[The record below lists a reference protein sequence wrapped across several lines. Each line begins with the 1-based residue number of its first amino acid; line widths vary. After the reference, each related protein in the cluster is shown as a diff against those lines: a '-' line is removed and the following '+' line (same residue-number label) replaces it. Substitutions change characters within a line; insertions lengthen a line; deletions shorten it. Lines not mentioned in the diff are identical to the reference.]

1 VKEHRGVDVDV
12 DRLPLDDVRTFEL
25 LGRGDTMGVFQ
36 LEGSGMRRYV
46 KELKPTEVRDLA
58 AMVALFRPGPMANI
72 PSYIR
77 RKHGLEP
84 VTYLHDSLE
93 PALKDTYG
101 IFVYQEDIMTAA
113 IAMADYTGPEADN
126 LCYAIR
132 KKKEDVLRQH
142 EAKFKAG
149 AKKKGIPPG
158 IVDQVFAAFEPFAR
172 YGFNK
177 AHATCYGLIA
187 YQTAYLKANYPI
199 EFMTAVLNGFSGRAE
214 KVAAVIAEC
223 KRLGIEVRPP
233 DVQKSHAP
241 FTVETD
247 ASAVPEAIRFG
258 MAAIK
263 NVGEGAIE
271 AIAAVRDGGEEPG
284 PFRSLD
290 DFCRRVDLHV
300 LNRRVVESL
309 IKANAMASLGTAG
322 ALLAALD
329 SALENGQRH
338 QRDVAAGQS
347 TLFDLFAL
355 PAEAAGSAFLDGGD
369 EIPKRE
375 RLRWEKELIG
385 LYLSEHP
392 LGDIATEM
400 HEYVTA
406 DVADLAE
413 EEDQAK
419 VTIGG
424 IVASSRRILTKA
436 GSTMLV
442 PTIEDLTG
450 SVEVVVFPKVFEQ
463 TAQSWADDAV
473 VLVSGR
479 IDRRDETPQ
488 ILCEAVWAWDDA
500 VRMGPVAFGT
510 ERDRLLA
517 ARGGGGRRWGGPNG
531 AQQERVQ
538 GVWSGG
544 GSRQPVA
551 VEAPAPV
558 AVAVVEAA
566 GEELSASVGAPA
578 PGEDPPAPRDAVPLQ
593 SSPVASVATIS
604 VSMGDDVPVDQLLG
618 AIESVKG
625 ALGGR
630 PGPLPVVLNLSVA
643 GAVRSVRLPDRVAW
657 DDRLVDVL
665 RRAAGVPVTVELRS
679 GAEERIA

>member
-1 VKEHRGVDVDV
+1 
-12 DRLPLDDVRTFEL
+12 
-25 LGRGDTMGVFQ
+25 
-36 LEGSGMRRYV
+36 
-46 KELKPTEVRDLA
+46 
-58 AMVALFRPGPMANI
+58 
-72 PSYIR
+72 
-77 RKHGLEP
+77 
-84 VTYLHDSLE
+84 
-93 PALKDTYG
+93 
-101 IFVYQEDIMTAA
+101 
-113 IAMADYTGPEADN
+113 
-126 LCYAIR
+126 
-132 KKKEDVLRQH
+132 
-142 EAKFKAG
+142 
-149 AKKKGIPPG
+149 
-158 IVDQVFAAFEPFAR
+158 
-172 YGFNK
+172 
-177 AHATCYGLIA
+177 
-187 YQTAYLKANYPI
+187 
-199 EFMTAVLNGFSGRAE
+199 
-214 KVAAVIAEC
+214 
-223 KRLGIEVRPP
+223 
-233 DVQKSHAP
+233 
-241 FTVETD
+241 
-247 ASAVPEAIRFG
+247 
-258 MAAIK
+258 
-263 NVGEGAIE
+263 
-271 AIAAVRDGGEEPG
+271 
-284 PFRSLD
+284 
-290 DFCRRVDLHV
+290 
-300 LNRRVVESL
+300 RRVVESL

-355 PAEAAGSAFLDGGD
+355 PAETSVSFLDGGD

-413 EEDQAK
+413 EEDQSK

-488 ILCEAVWAWDDA
+488 VLCEAVWAWDDA
-500 VRMGPVAFGT
+500 VRMGPVAFGA

-517 ARGGGGRRWGGPNG
+517 ARGGGGGRRWGANG
-531 AQQERVQ
+531 SPQQERVQ
-538 GVWSGG
+538 GVWSGPP
-544 GSRQPVA
+544 RQPVA
-551 VEAPAPV
+551 VEPAPPV
-558 AVAVVEAA
+558 ALAVVESR
-566 GEELSASVGAPA
+566 GEELSATVGAPA
-578 PGEDPPAPRDAVPLQ
+578 RGDDPPAPRDAVPLQ
-593 SSPVASVATIS
+593 AAPVASAAMVA
-604 VSMGDDVPVDQLLG
+604 VSLGDDVPTDRLLG

-625 ALGGR
+625 ALGSR

-643 GAVRSVRLPDRVAW
+643 GAVRQVRLPDRVAW
-657 DDRLVDVL
+657 DDRLAEVV
-665 RRAAGVPVTVELRS
+665 RQAAGVPVTVELRP
-679 GAEERIA
+679 GVEERIA